1 MNVSWSN
8 FESGVA
14 HMLRK
19 NFVIGLIVTSIAFS
33 GAAFADRIAII
44 GTGNVAG
51 ALGPEFAA
59 QGHEIVYGS
68 RNPDRSDVQALVEQ
82 TGGNASV
89 TTQSASIAGADIVV
103 LAVPGRLAASIA
115 ADLGDLSGKIIIDP
129 TNNYVRDGV
138 PRLAG
143 ETSNAELI
151 QAAAPGAHV
160 VKAFNTLN
168 WRHMVDPD
176 SSGGPITIPLVGNS
190 ADAKAKVAKIVA
202 GMGLEPI
209 DLGPVQNAR
218 HVEGMLVL
226 WMHARMN
233 GNAFD
238 YHLRKAA
245 AE

>member
-1 MNVSWSN
+1 
-8 FESGVA
+8 
-14 HMLRK
+14 MLRK
-19 NFVIGLIVTSIAFS
+19 NLISVLIVTGVAFS
-33 GAAFADRIAII
+33 GTAVADRVAII
-44 GTGNVAG
+44 GTGDVAG

-68 RNPDRSDVQALVEQ
+68 RNPDRSDVRELVAR
-82 TGGNASV
+82 TGGNASA

-129 TNNYVRDGV
+129 TNNYVRDDV

-143 ETSNAELI
+143 DTSNAEAI
-151 QAAAPGAHV
+151 QAVAPGAHV

-176 SSGGPITIPLVGNS
+176 SSGGPLTIPLVGNS
-190 ADAKAKVAKIVA
+190 AEAKAKVAEIVA

-238 YHLRKAA
+238 YHLRKAV